1 MKTEPIGF
9 LPLLSRIPILSRIP
23 SPISL
28 ATADGVSSSI
38 IIKLSREIVQ
48 LIVVRSWRQLGSRLA
63 GLLNNPAG
71 LELVLENYV

>member
-9 LPLLSRIPILSRIP
+9 LPLLSRIPST
-23 SPISL
+23 ISL
-28 ATADGVSSSI
+28 ATVDGVSGSV
-38 IIKLSREIVQ
+38 IIKLSRGIIQ